1 MSKDDEGPGLPPA
14 PTPVAESP
22 APPPGGPHRI
32 EGVGGDGAY
41 SREARDP
48 DPAAN
53 PATDDE
59 LPAETTTPEDTDTEA
74 TRGAPDVPPER
85 ESPA

>member
-1 MSKDDEGPGLPPA
+1 MNQPLPPQ
-14 PTPVAESP
+14 PTPKAEP
-22 APPPGGPHRI
+22 QAPPPGGPNAL

-41 SREARDP
+41 STEPHDP
-48 DPAAN
+48 NPLLN

-59 LPAETTTPEDTDTEA
+59 LPAETLSGEDTDTAA
-74 TRGAPDVPPER
+74 TRGEEDEVDSTE

>member
-1 MSKDDEGPGLPPA
+1 MNQELPPQ
-14 PTPVAESP
+14 PKPVAEPP

-41 SREARDP
+41 STEPRDP
-48 DPAAN
+48 SPWRN

-59 LPAETTTPEDTDTEA
+59 LPAETVTPEDTDTEA
-74 TRGAPDVPPER
+74 TKGNPEVPPET

>member
-1 MSKDDEGPGLPPA
+1 MSNDDDGSGLSPA
-14 PTPVAESP
+14 PTPVAEPP
-22 APPPGGPHRI
+22 APPPGGQHRI

-41 SREARDP
+41 STVPRDP
-48 DPAAN
+48 RPADN

-59 LPAETTTPEDTDTEA
+59 LPAETVTPEDTDTEA
-74 TRGAPDVPPER
+74 TKGNPEVPPEQ

>member
-1 MSKDDEGPGLPPA
+1 MNQELPPQ
-14 PTPVAESP
+14 PKPVAEPP

-41 SREARDP
+41 STEPRDP
-48 DPAAN
+48 DPWLN

-59 LPAETTTPEDTDTEA
+59 LPAETLTPEDTDTEA
-74 TRGAPDVPPER
+74 TQGNPDVPPET

>member
-1 MSKDDEGPGLPPA
+1 MSKDEEGGSLPPA
-14 PTPVAESP
+14 PTPVAEPP
-22 APPPGGPHRI
+22 APPPGGPNRI

-41 SREARDP
+41 STEPRDP
-48 DPAAN
+48 LPWNN

-59 LPAETTTPEDTDTEA
+59 LPAETVTPEDTETEA
-74 TRGAPDVPPER
+74 TRGNPEVPPER